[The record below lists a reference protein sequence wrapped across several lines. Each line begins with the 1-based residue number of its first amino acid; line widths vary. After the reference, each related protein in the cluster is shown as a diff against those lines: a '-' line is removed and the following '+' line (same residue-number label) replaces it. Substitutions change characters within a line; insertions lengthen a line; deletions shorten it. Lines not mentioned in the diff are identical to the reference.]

1 VYVRGDIVFYQ
12 NLNSYSKI
20 DGKTGQVQWTSNDV
34 GIGLG
39 HAGETSTHYIV
50 YDDGEL
56 FFLNKNSGELYA
68 RLSTSKNNTEFDVIR
83 GSMCVDEE
91 SGHLVYSD
99 NNDIVCVE
107 LP

>member
-1 VYVRGDIVFYQ
+1 MYVRGDIVFYQ

-56 FFLNKNSGELYA
+56 FFLNK
-68 RLSTSKNNTEFDVIR
+68 TTF
-83 GSMCVDEE
+83 
-91 SGHLVYSD
+91 
-99 NNDIVCVE
+99 
-107 LP
+107 